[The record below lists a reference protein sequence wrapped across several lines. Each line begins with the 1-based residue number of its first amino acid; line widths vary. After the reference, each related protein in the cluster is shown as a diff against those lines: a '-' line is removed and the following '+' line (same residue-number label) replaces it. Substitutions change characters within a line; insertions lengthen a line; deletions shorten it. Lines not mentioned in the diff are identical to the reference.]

1 MSSKYGSYTQLR
13 DIAVKRAGRLSAAG
27 LAPAVHIPTVKE
39 LKLAGV
45 APATA
50 IKNLE
55 AYLAAPTKVSEARK
69 LTTEERPVFVQTSR
83 GVEVTTSAE
92 EKRLKQRV
100 QARERSRRYRER
112 IRNLTEQD
120 QIYRKAAATLG
131 VYISPADAKGFTE
144 YLDYRFA
151 QGGDKVFYKMNT
163 YLKNFVKLLKM
174 GYKSDEIK
182 KDFERYMADRA
193 ALENRAESMTG
204 FSPDEV
210 DDLFKDFAK
219 HKRR

>member
-1 MSSKYGSYTQLR
+1 MASKYGSYTQLR

-69 LTTEERPVFVQTSR
+69 LTTEEQPVFVQTSR

-131 VYISPADAKGFTE
+131 VYIAPADAKAFTE
-144 YLDYRFA
+144 YMDYRFA
-151 QGGDKVFYKMNT
+151 QGGDKVTYKMNI
-163 YLKNFVKLLKM
+163 YLKNFVKLMKT
-174 GYKSDEIK
+174 GYKPDEII
-182 KDFERYMADRA
+182 KDFQQYMADRA
-193 ALENRAESMTG
+193 ALENRADSMTG
-204 FSPDEV
+204 FTPDEV
-210 DDLFKDFAK
+210 DQLFKDFANN
-219 HKRR
+219 

>member
-1 MSSKYGSYTQLR
+1 MASKYGSYTQLR

-55 AYLAAPTKVSEARK
+55 TYLAAPTKVSEARK

-131 VYISPADAKGFTE
+131 VYIAPADAKAFTE
-144 YLDYRFA
+144 YMDYRFA
-151 QGGDKVFYKMNT
+151 QGGDKVTYKMNI
-163 YLKNFVKLLKM
+163 YLKNFVKLMKT
-174 GYKSDEIK
+174 GYKPDEII
-182 KDFERYMADRA
+182 KDFQQYMADRA
-193 ALENRAESMTG
+193 ALENRADSMTG
-204 FSPDEV
+204 FTPDEV
-210 DDLFKDFAK
+210 DQLFKDFSNN
-219 HKRR
+219 

>member
-1 MSSKYGSYTQLR
+1 MASKYGSYTQLR

-27 LAPAVHIPTVKE
+27 LAPAIHIPTVKE

-131 VYISPADAKGFTE
+131 VYIAPADAKAFTE
-144 YLDYRFA
+144 YMDYRFA
-151 QGGDKVFYKMNT
+151 QGGDKVTYKMNI
-163 YLKNFVKLLKM
+163 YLKNFVKLMKT
-174 GYKSDEIK
+174 GYKPEEII
-182 KDFERYMADRA
+182 KDFQQYMADRA
-193 ALENRAESMTG
+193 ALENRADSMTG
-204 FSPDEV
+204 FTPDEV
-210 DDLFKDFAK
+210 DQLFKDFANN
-219 HKRR
+219 

>member
-1 MSSKYGSYTQLR
+1 MASKYGSYTQLR

-131 VYISPADAKGFTE
+131 VYIAPADAKAFTE
-144 YLDYRFA
+144 YMDYRFA
-151 QGGDKVFYKMNT
+151 QGGDKVTYKMNI
-163 YLKNFVKLLKM
+163 YLKNFVKLMKT
-174 GYKSDEIK
+174 GYKPEEII
-182 KDFERYMADRA
+182 KDFQQYMADRA
-193 ALENRAESMTG
+193 ALENRADSMTG
-204 FSPDEV
+204 FTPDEV
-210 DDLFKDFAK
+210 DQLFKDFANN
-219 HKRR
+219 

>member
-1 MSSKYGSYTQLR
+1 MASKYGSYTQLR

-112 IRNLTEQD
+112 IKNLTEQD

-131 VYISPADAKGFTE
+131 VYIAPADAKAFTE
-144 YLDYRFA
+144 YMDYRFA
-151 QGGDKVFYKMNT
+151 QGGDKVTYKMNI
-163 YLKNFVKLLKM
+163 YLKNFVKLMKT
-174 GYKSDEIK
+174 GYKPDEII
-182 KDFERYMADRA
+182 KDFQQYMADRA
-193 ALENRAESMTG
+193 ALENRADSMTG
-204 FSPDEV
+204 FTPDEV
-210 DDLFKDFAK
+210 DRLFKDFANN
-219 HKRR
+219 

>member
-1 MSSKYGSYTQLR
+1 MASKYGSYTQLR
-13 DIAVKRAGRLSAAG
+13 DIAVKRAGRLAAAG

-55 AYLAAPTKVSEARK
+55 AYLAAPTKVSEARN
-69 LTTEERPVFVQTSR
+69 LTPEERPVFVQTSR

-131 VYISPADAKGFTE
+131 VYIAPADAKAFTE
-144 YLDYRFA
+144 YMDYRFA
-151 QGGDKVFYKMNT
+151 QGGDKVAYKMNI
-163 YLKNFVKLLKM
+163 YLKNFVKLMKT
-174 GYKSDEIK
+174 GYKPDEII
-182 KDFERYMADRA
+182 KDFQQYMADRA
-193 ALENRAESMTG
+193 ALENRADSMTG
-204 FSPDEV
+204 FTPDEV
-210 DDLFKDFAK
+210 DQLFKDFSNN
-219 HKRR
+219 

>member
-1 MSSKYGSYTQLR
+1 MASKYGSYTQLR

-27 LAPAVHIPTVKE
+27 LAPAIHIPTVKE
-39 LKLAGV
+39 LKQAGV

-112 IRNLTEQD
+112 IKNLTEQD

-131 VYISPADAKGFTE
+131 VYIAPADAKAFTE
-144 YLDYRFA
+144 YMDYRFA
-151 QGGDKVFYKMNT
+151 QGGDKVTYKMNI
-163 YLKNFVKLLKM
+163 YLKNFVKLMKT
-174 GYKSDEIK
+174 GYKPEEII
-182 KDFERYMADRA
+182 KDFQQYMADRA
-193 ALENRAESMTG
+193 ALENRADSMTG
-204 FSPDEV
+204 FTPDEV
-210 DDLFKDFAK
+210 DQLFKDFANN
-219 HKRR
+219 

>member
-1 MSSKYGSYTQLR
+1 MASKYGSYTQLR

-27 LAPAVHIPTVKE
+27 LAPAIHIPTVKE

-112 IRNLTEQD
+112 IKNLTEQD

-131 VYISPADAKGFTE
+131 VYIAPADAKAFTE
-144 YLDYRFA
+144 YMDYRFA
-151 QGGDKVFYKMNT
+151 QGGDKVTYKMNI
-163 YLKNFVKLLKM
+163 YLKNFVKLMKT
-174 GYKSDEIK
+174 GYKPEEII
-182 KDFERYMADRA
+182 KDFQQYMADRA
-193 ALENRAESMTG
+193 ALENRADSMTG
-204 FSPDEV
+204 FTPDEV
-210 DDLFKDFAK
+210 DQLFKDFANN
-219 HKRR
+219 

>member
-1 MSSKYGSYTQLR
+1 MASKFGSYTQLR

-27 LAPAVHIPTVKE
+27 LAPAIHIPTVKE

-112 IRNLTEQD
+112 IKNLTEQD

-131 VYISPADAKGFTE
+131 VYIAPADAKAFTE
-144 YLDYRFA
+144 YMDYRFA
-151 QGGDKVFYKMNT
+151 QGGDKVTYKMNI
-163 YLKNFVKLLKM
+163 YLKNFVKLMKT
-174 GYKSDEIK
+174 GYKPEEII
-182 KDFERYMADRA
+182 KDFQQYMADRA
-193 ALENRAESMTG
+193 ALENRADSMTG
-204 FSPDEV
+204 FTPDEV
-210 DDLFKDFAK
+210 DQLFKDFANN
-219 HKRR
+219 

>member
-1 MSSKYGSYTQLR
+1 MASKYGSYTQLR

-120 QIYRKAAATLG
+120 QTYRKAAATLG
-131 VYISPADAKGFTE
+131 VYIAPADAKAFTE
-144 YLDYRFA
+144 YMDYRFA
-151 QGGDKVFYKMNT
+151 QGGDKVTYKMNI
-163 YLKNFVKLLKM
+163 YLKNFVKLMKT
-174 GYKSDEIK
+174 GYKPDEII
-182 KDFERYMADRA
+182 KDFQQYMADRA
-193 ALENRAESMTG
+193 ALEDRADSMTG
-204 FSPDEV
+204 FTPDEV
-210 DDLFKDFAK
+210 DQLFKDFANN
-219 HKRR
+219 